1 MGIKLQRKK
10 PRMIWGSM
18 LYRLSSIFPLGNV
31 AKQKL
36 FLNLEWMFDR
46 LAHETSF
53 KNFTYENH
61 PVRQYSKPFILSN
74 IRETSVVLDL
84 GCGDGEIAN
93 FIAEKAKKVVGVDY
107 NKKRI
112 EIAQKRWQ
120 RPNLAFY
127 NREALEFLNN
137 TPDKFDTLIL
147 SHILE
152 HLDNPKEFLD
162 KFKSYFQYI
171 FIELPDFEKSYLNY
185 YRKALNVKL
194 IYTDDDHVSEFD
206 RDELKTLVTDCGMEV
221 IKEEYRFGLLKLWCK
236 TGN

>member
-1 MGIKLQRKK
+1 MGIKLPRKK
-10 PRMIWGSM
+10 PRMFWVSM
-18 LYRLSSIFPLGNV
+18 MYRLQRILPLGNV
-31 AKQKL
+31 SKQKL

-61 PVRQYSKPFILSN
+61 PFRTFSKPFILSN

-84 GCGDGEIAN
+84 GCAQGEITN
-93 FIAEKAKKVVGVDY
+93 FIAEKAKKVVGIDY
-107 NKKRI
+107 DKKLI
-112 EIAQKRWQ
+112 EIAQKKWQ

-137 TPDKFDTLIL
+137 SPDKFDTLIL

-171 FIELPDFEKSYLNY
+171 Y
-185 YRKALNVKL
+185 
-194 IYTDDDHVSEFD
+194 IY
-206 RDELKTLVTDCGMEV
+206 
-221 IKEEYRFGLLKLWCK
+221 
-236 TGN
+236 